1 MTGGSIAGRA
11 AQRNQRYKDVF
22 ISSLADGGTRSQESD
37 IVAIPYLAMASG
49 SGHDAP
55 DFVDAGIPAAMIFV
69 RDDKGSH
76 IPDEAMEIA
85 DFMQAMRVLANV
97 L

>member
-1 MTGGSIAGRA
+1 
-11 AQRNQRYKDVF
+11 
-22 ISSLADGGTRSQESD
+22 
-37 IVAIPYLAMASG
+37 MASG